1 MQNNLFEYAISQMT
15 ERFSC
20 FQDIRT
26 GANKTI
32 KMKDIALS
40 AFAVFFTQSPSFL
53 EAQKVMRSNKGED
66 NAKSLFKIERIPCD
80 NHIRNILDEVPA
92 SEVFSLFPAVLN
104 HPAMTKPVD
113 DFRYLSDQLLI
124 ALDGVRSF
132 SSNNL
137 SCPKCST
144 QTHSNGE
151 TTYSHSMVSATIVH
165 PDKADVLPLIPSF
178 IEPQDGHEKQD
189 CEREASKRWMLG
201 IGAQYA
207 QLGATLLGDDLYCCE
222 PICKL
227 AISQGFHFIF
237 TCKPDSH
244 KCLYEYVDSLEKG
257 KGITHV
263 EKVVGTIKGRQCWRF
278 RYVNGVPIKD
288 GSKALQVN
296 WCEVEVL
303 NLAGKRLYHNSF
315 ATDHT
320 ITNDNVYEIT
330 RAGRTRWKTENEHNN
345 TLKNHGYHLEHNYG
359 HGKNHLSQ
367 LLTIM
372 ILLAFLLHTAL
383 NLTDE
388 SYRAIC
394 KHFSRQCFFNQL
406 RTLLMYVYFASWT
419 TLMAF
424 MLTACTPPP
433 KRKGKK

>member
-1 MQNNLFEYAISQMT
+1 MQNDLFEYSISQIVD
-15 ERFSC
+15 RFSQ
-20 FQDIRT
+20 FPDKRV
-26 GANKTI
+26 GANKFI
-32 KMKDIALS
+32 KMQDIGLS
-40 AFAVFFTQSPSFL
+40 AFAIFFTQSPSFL
-53 EAQKVMRSNKGED
+53 EAQKVMRAKNGHD
-66 NAKSLFKIERIPCD
+66 NANSLFKISYIPTD
-80 NHIRNILDEVPA
+80 NHIRNLLDDVPA
-92 SEVFSLFPAVLN
+92 SEVFPLLPTILN
-104 HPAMTKPVD
+104 SPQLIKPVD

-124 ALDGVRSF
+124 ALDGVQYF
-132 SSNNL
+132 SSKNL
-137 SCPKCST
+137 SCQKCST
-144 QTHSNGE
+144 QVHANGE
-151 TTYSHSMVSATIVH
+151 ITCSHSMVSATIVH
-165 PDKADVLPLIPSF
+165 PDKASVLPLIPSF

-201 IGAQYA
+201 VGAQYA

-244 KCLYEYVDSLEKG
+244 KCLYEHVDSLEKG
-257 KGITHV
+257 KGITYV
-263 EKVVGTIKGRQCWRF
+263 EKVIGTIKGRQCWRF

-296 WCEVEVL
+296 WCEVEVT

-320 ITNDNVYEIT
+320 ITNDNIYEIT

-345 TLKNHGYHLEHNYG
+345 TLKNQGYNLEHNYG

-367 LLTIM
+367 LLSIL
-372 ILLAFLLHTAL
+372 ILLAFLLHTVL
-383 NLTDE
+383 KLTDE

-394 KHFSRQCFFNQL
+394 KHFSRQSFFNQL
-406 RTLLMYVYFASWT
+406 RTLLIYVYFASWGA
-419 TLMAF
+419 LMAL

-433 KRKGKK
+433 KRKGRR